1 MSSASKTDILALE
14 RVSFSY
20 EKDSPF
26 IRDLSLIIGEGE
38 FIGLLGA
45 NGSGKSTILKLAS
58 GILRPPSGSIHLW
71 GKDLYAISG
80 RDRAKLISY
89 LPQTLDISV
98 PFTVRE
104 LVSMGLY
111 PYDIPPVMT
120 VGDARELAGL
130 SDKAGARLT
139 DLSGGE
145 RRRTFI
151 AMTLIQGAGL
161 LLLDE
166 PLANLDI
173 KYQIELVRLIR
184 KLRESR
190 NISVVM
196 ALHDINI
203 ALQFDKVML
212 IKDGAVIGSGKPEA
226 VLTGSLLKEAF
237 DVSIEVKKS
246 ESGSTYVSFENN
258 F

>member
-111 PYDIPPVMT
+111 PYDI
-120 VGDARELAGL
+120 
-130 SDKAGARLT
+130 
-139 DLSGGE
+139 
-145 RRRTFI
+145 
-151 AMTLIQGAGL
+151 GAGL
-161 LLLDE
+161 LL
-166 PLANLDI
+166 PAAPPGTRGCQ
-173 KYQIELVRLIR
+173 YQIDLGRPSRTLS
-184 KLRESR
+184 ESR

-196 ALHDINI
+196 APHDINI
-203 ALQFDKVML
+203 
-212 IKDGAVIGSGKPEA
+212 
-226 VLTGSLLKEAF
+226 
-237 DVSIEVKKS
+237 
-246 ESGSTYVSFENN
+246 
-258 F
+258 